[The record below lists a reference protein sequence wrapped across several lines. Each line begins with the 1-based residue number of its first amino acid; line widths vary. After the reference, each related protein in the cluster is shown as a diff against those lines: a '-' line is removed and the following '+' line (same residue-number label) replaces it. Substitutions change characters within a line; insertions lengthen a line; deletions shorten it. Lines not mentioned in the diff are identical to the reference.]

1 VKPFVL
7 LSALGLALLMPEVS
21 QAAQAASPP
30 LPGPGQKLAPK
41 PQTPAVTPPAS
52 AKVSPYRIVCYTCGG
67 LYPYRVAW
75 PRIPAGYL
83 YEFGPGC
90 SGPQRW
96 IWETR
101 PQVCAYFR

>member
-1 VKPFVL
+1 MKSSVL
-7 LSALGLALLMPEVS
+7 LCALGLALLMPEHS
-21 QAAQAASPP
+21 QAAQAPGPP
-30 LPGPGQKLAPK
+30 SPGPGQQLGPK
-41 PQTPAVTPPAS
+41 PQERAIRPPVGVEA
-52 AKVSPYRIVCYTCGG
+52 SPYRVACYTCGS

-90 SGPQRW
+90 TGPQRW

-101 PQVCAYFR
+101 PQICAYFR